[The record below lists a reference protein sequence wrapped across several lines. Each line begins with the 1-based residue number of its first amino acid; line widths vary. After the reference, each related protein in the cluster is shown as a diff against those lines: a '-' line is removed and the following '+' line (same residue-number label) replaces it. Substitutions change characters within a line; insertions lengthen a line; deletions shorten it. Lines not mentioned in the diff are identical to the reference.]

1 MATVTES
8 DELLAANPGGEALF
22 EMANV
27 RPDRSGLPFIV
38 WISARGAA
46 RHDVRVKIAY
56 PPRVQ
61 EFVASVSVRP
71 DVRVVAGDMPQV
83 DLTALARWIDLNRET
98 LVAYWDGTIAYTED
112 AMAALKP
119 LEED

>member
-1 MATVTES
+1 MSTTTRQ
-8 DELLAANPGGEALF
+8 DELSAAGADGEALF

-38 WISARGAA
+38 WMSARGHA

-71 DVRVVAGDMPQV
+71 EVRVVAGALPPD
-83 DLTALARWIDLNRET
+83 DLALLTRWIELNRDA
-98 LVAYWDGTIAYTED
+98 LVAYWEGAIAYTD
-112 AMAALKP
+112 AMAALRP